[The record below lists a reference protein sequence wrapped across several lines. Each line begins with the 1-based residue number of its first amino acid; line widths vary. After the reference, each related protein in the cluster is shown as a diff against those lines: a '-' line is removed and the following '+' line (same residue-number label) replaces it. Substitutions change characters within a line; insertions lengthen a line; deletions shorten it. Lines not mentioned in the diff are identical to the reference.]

1 MKIKSFIMSLILL
14 TSFTIPYS
22 QKATAAT
29 TGFHVN
35 GSSLYD
41 GNNKPFVM
49 RGINHAYTWYKGQES
64 VAIPAIA
71 KTGANTIRI
80 VLSDGDQWT
89 KDDLASIKNLI
100 SLCEKNKLVA
110 ILEVHDGTGSDDIN
124 RLNNAANFWIEMKS
138 ALIGKEHTVI
148 LNIANE
154 WYGTWSSSGWAN
166 GYKQVIPKLRDAGIK
181 NTLMVDCAGWGQY
194 PASISDYGT
203 DVFNSDKL
211 KNTMFS
217 IHMYE
222 YAGGNASNVKNNIDS
237 VLNKGLA
244 LCIGEFGIRHTNGDV
259 DEATIMS
266 YCTQKSVGYLAWS
279 WYGNNSDLSFL
290 DLSKDMKGTSYTEA
304 GNIIINGTNGIK
316 ATSKIC
322 SVFK

>member
-14 TSFTIPYS
+14 TSFTLPYS
-22 QKATAAT
+22 QKAAAAT

-35 GSSLYD
+35 GSILYD

-80 VLSDGDQWT
+80 VLADGDQWT

-100 SLCEKNKLVA
+100 NLCEKNKLVA

-138 ALIGKEHTVI
+138 ALIGKENTVI

-166 GYKQVIPKLRDAGIK
+166 GYKQVIPKLRDSGIK

-194 PASISDYGT
+194 PASISDYGK
-203 DVFNSDKL
+203 DVFNSDKQ

-222 YAGGNASNVKNNIDS
+222 YAGGNASTVKNNIDS

-304 GNIIINGTNGIK
+304 GNIIINGVNGIK